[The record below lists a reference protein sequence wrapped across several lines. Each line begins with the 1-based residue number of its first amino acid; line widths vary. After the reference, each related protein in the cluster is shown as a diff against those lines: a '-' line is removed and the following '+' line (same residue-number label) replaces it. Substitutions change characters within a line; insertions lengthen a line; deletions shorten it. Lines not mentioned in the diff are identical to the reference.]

1 MIEIQKCPGGE
12 IGRRTGLKILGFVN
26 TGVPVQVRPGAPL
39 LSNLLKINT
48 KMKNQNQK
56 KIGINKKTVDE
67 NPEIGRYVYSL
78 AAAREAKILTSEIKK
93 LYPSTKSSEIYSKL
107 LREITD
113 ENNEEL
119 FCKMV
124 GH

>member
-1 MIEIQKCPGGE
+1 
-12 IGRRTGLKILGFVN
+12 
-26 TGVPVQVRPGAPL
+26 
-39 LSNLLKINT
+39 
-48 KMKNQNQK
+48 MKNQNQK